1 MAAASSTL
9 TPAYIEHVLDAPPQR
24 LSVAWD
30 RWNNLKNRPGKGY
43 FSFESADAMLA
54 WYSARAQKC
63 CYEILRTTKPI
74 AVGFDIDGTFAKQKH
89 AVVLEREKLSR
100 ESDAFLAAVVERIG
114 DAFPQLRGAAYLP
127 STSNRP
133 GEKLSFHLK
142 FPGFYLRDMAERDAF
157 TREIRCR
164 LASLLPLVDPSVYS
178 ANKQM
183 RMSFS
188 HKLGDSSRPLLP
200 AGFAAGDAPDMA
212 AVLEHMWTTVPADAV
227 PFYPDGVAA
236 QQPPPTERATRGPKR
251 KLAGDAAPAPTSPA
265 SRQAASRGY
274 TMSRETFT
282 ARYGLSFDAYHAQ
295 VLAML
300 GDGDGDGEALLPA
313 GDRVGAKIYWRTR
326 RPHKCPR
333 GETHESNS
341 FLTRLES
348 DGAVFRAC
356 LAERCKQ
363 ADAHLDWRIIGL
375 LGASTDRW
383 CADEQPPRDE
393 LRPWP
398 LPRHWYFYAPLA
410 RRKLGADVRCIASRE
425 VKDFDPESKSTEGV
439 FHKFL
444 VEYTHAAGHA
454 VREELGVSLYRGR
467 LFRRIGPE
475 QYLQGLEHAYK
486 LEVDGPGVY
495 DHERLEWWW
504 TETWDVNALEAR
516 RGEEA
521 LWQPPHS
528 WVVPGMSC
536 WYPWLDLS
544 AAVKVAT
551 AAGVRLI

>member
-1 MAAASSTL
+1 MAAASTL
-9 TPAYIEHVLDAPPQR
+9 TRAYIEHVLNAPPQHR
-24 LSVAWD
+24 SVAWD
-30 RWNNLKNRPGKGY
+30 RNNLENKAGKG
-43 FSFESADAMLA
+43 FLSFGSADALLA
-54 WYSARAQKC
+54 WYSARTPKC
-63 CYEILRTTKPI
+63 CYEILRTTAPI
-74 AVGFDIDGTFAKQKH
+74 AVAFDLDCTFGKEEH

-100 ESDAFLAAVVERIG
+100 ESDAFLAAVVERIV
-114 DAFPQLRGAAYLP
+114 DAFPQLRGAAFLTC
-127 STSNRP
+127 TSNRP

-157 TREIRCR
+157 TREIRDR

-178 ANKQM
+178 KNRQM
-183 RMSFS
+183 RMPFS

-212 AVLEHMWTTVPADAV
+212 AVLEHMWTTVPAYAA
-227 PFYPDGVAA
+227 PLYPDGVAA
-236 QQPPPTERATRGPKR
+236 QQPQQTERATRGPKR

-265 SRQAASRGY
+265 SRQAASHGY

-282 ARYGLSFDAYHAQ
+282 ARYGLSFADYHAQ
-295 VLAML
+295 VLALL
-300 GDGDGDGEALLPA
+300 GDGDGDGEAVVPP
-313 GDRVGAKIYWRTR
+313 GGNHPVGPKIYWRTR

-333 GETHESNS
+333 GETHDSNS
-341 FLTRLES
+341 FLTLLKS

-410 RRKLGADVRCIASRE
+410 RRKLGADVRCIASKE
-425 VKDFDPESKSTEGV
+425 VKDFDPESKSTDGV
-439 FHKFL
+439 FHRFL